1 MHSGKQVTE
10 EPQKKVG
17 DHEKGRKE
25 EGKGGKPA
33 VFCRLRLQPGLAP
46 PYQPKVG
53 MRYALAYLLPIYR
66 DHIFKRSYLSF
77 LMLLCAEM
85 LKDVSTKKIQLV
97 GVSFGSRLAPTSNG
111 YMKGG
116 ADLADSGK
124 GAET

>member
-1 MHSGKQVTE
+1 
-10 EPQKKVG
+10 
-17 DHEKGRKE
+17 
-25 EGKGGKPA
+25 
-33 VFCRLRLQPGLAP
+33 
-46 PYQPKVG
+46 

-77 LMLLCAEM
+77 LILLCVEM